1 MKRTPLLTTLIA
13 CLFTVATAS
22 VAFADDSA
30 IKAQIDQMQ
39 KQIDSLKMANDG
51 AIKTQIDQMQKQ
63 IDSLKVQLNQQ
74 QADLSKGQPAAVV
87 KEKPAGFSYKDPL
100 SLRVLGTEVSV
111 YGLADV
117 SVDYGD
123 NGLKGRPGAVGNNG
137 WQPQISSNLS
147 YLGVRGSH
155 PLFGEHLSAI
165 FQLETEA
172 AYSYTPGGPNPQTG
186 DTAINN
192 GLGARNSYI
201 GLIGD
206 WGALKVGKTDAPYK
220 TSTARMDPFDR
231 TLGDYN
237 TIVGNTGGD
246 NRAEFDTRLPHAIWY
261 ESPNFSGFNL
271 GLLWAPGQNRGTD
284 NILSPRGEPN
294 CSGGNPEPC
303 NDGSFGDAYSTA
315 LTYTSGPVYL
325 VAAYELHKDV
335 NRLGDEG
342 GPSGNVVTGVHD
354 EWAFKVGAQYNL
366 AQTGTTFNALYEKME
381 RVGAPDAY
389 NERSRNL
396 TLWFAVTQDLTNSLA
411 LNVAWAHAGSSPGS
425 PVWTTPDGTSMDGPV
440 NNAANMYD
448 IGLRHRF
455 DKATFVY
462 LTFTDMVNEEGAHF
476 DLGASGHGA
485 KIDCKDQTG
494 ACFTGTT
501 IKAITVGMNY
511 KF

>member
-1 MKRTPLLTTLIA
+1 MKRTLLFVILVA
-13 CLFTVATAS
+13 CLFTIAIAP

-30 IKAQIDQMQ
+30 IKDQIDQMQ
-39 KQIDSLKMANDG
+39 KQIDSLKA
-51 AIKTQIDQMQKQ
+51 Q
-63 IDSLKVQLNQQ
+63 VNQQ
-74 QADLSKGQPAAVV
+74 QAQASKGQPPEAA
-87 KEKPAGFSYKDPL
+87 KEKPVGFSYRDPL
-100 SLRVLGTEVSV
+100 SLRVLGTEVSL

-117 SVDYGD
+117 SFDYTD
-123 NGLKGRPGAVGNNG
+123 NGLNGRTGAVGNNG
-137 WQPQISSNLS
+137 WLPQISSNLS

-155 PLFGEHLSAI
+155 PLSGGKLSAI

-172 AYSYTPGGPNPQTG
+172 AYSYTPGGPNPQTQ

-237 TIVGNTGGD
+237 AIVGNTGGD
-246 NRAEFDTRLPHAIWY
+246 NRAEFDTRLAHSIWY
-261 ESPNFSGFNL
+261 ESPNFSGFNFA
-271 GLLWAPGQNRGTD
+271 LLWAPGQNRGTD
-284 NILSPRGEPN
+284 NIIAARGEPN
-294 CSGGNPEPC
+294 CTGGNPEPC
-303 NDGSFGDAYSTA
+303 NDGSFSDAYSTA
-315 LTYTSGPVYL
+315 LSYTSGPLYL
-325 VAAYELHKDV
+325 VAGYELHKDV
-335 NRLGDEG
+335 NRLGDEAD
-342 GPSGNVVTGVHD
+342 PVVTGVHD
-354 EWAFKVGAQYNL
+354 EWAFKVGAQFTV
-366 AQTGTTFNALYEKME
+366 AQTGTTVNALYEKME

-396 TLWFAVTQDLTNSLA
+396 TLWFAVTQDLTKSLA
-411 LNVAWAHAGSSPGS
+411 LNLGWAHAGSSPGS
-425 PVWTTPDGTSMDGPV
+425 PGWTAPDGSGHVGPV

-448 IGLRHRF
+448 IGLKDRF

-462 LTFTDMVNEEGAHF
+462 LTFSDMVNEEGAHF

-485 KIDCKDQTG
+485 KVDCKDQTS

-501 IKAITVGMNY
+501 IKAITLGMNY
-511 KF
+511 RF